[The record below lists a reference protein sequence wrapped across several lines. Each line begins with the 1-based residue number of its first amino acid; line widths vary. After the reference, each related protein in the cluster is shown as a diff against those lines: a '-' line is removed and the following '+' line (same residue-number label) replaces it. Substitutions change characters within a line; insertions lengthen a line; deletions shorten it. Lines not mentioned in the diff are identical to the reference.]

1 MTTGRINQ
9 VNVASADPPCEAQRT
24 GSNDWT
30 MFTSAQAYV
39 AAQELIRPK
48 RNGTTNKA
56 ARAELNHD
64 HACVKQRVRK
74 QRAIRLR
81 IQTNT
86 IGRRQ
91 KDISPPRQSNK
102 LELQLRRKT
111 EAVGK
116 SEAQCQGWE
125 TRDVGYH
132 GRRAAPPTDGTQ
144 PPEPLLRRSPFS
156 WRPPRPS
163 KEIGGPARSNFTN

>member
-9 VNVASADPPCEAQRT
+9 VNVASADPLCEAQRT
-24 GSNDWT
+24 GSNDRT

-74 QRAIRLR
+74 QGATRLR
-81 IQTNT
+81 IQINKF
-86 IGRRQ
+86 GRRQ
-91 KDISPPRQSNK
+91 KGISPPRQGNK

-116 SEAQCQGWE
+116 SKAPCQAWD
-125 TRDVGYH
+125 TRFAG
-132 GRRAAPPTDGTQ
+132 
-144 PPEPLLRRSPFS
+144 
-156 WRPPRPS
+156 
-163 KEIGGPARSNFTN
+163 